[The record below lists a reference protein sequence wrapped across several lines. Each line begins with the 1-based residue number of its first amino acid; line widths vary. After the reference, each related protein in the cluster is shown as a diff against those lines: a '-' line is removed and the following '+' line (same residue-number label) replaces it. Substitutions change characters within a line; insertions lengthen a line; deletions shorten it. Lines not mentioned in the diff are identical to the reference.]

1 MHLRGSGLPMATFN
15 ATIPST
21 WTRERTFDYLADFR
35 SVKEWDPSMTAARLV
50 SGEPGQVGAR
60 YELVMSTL
68 GRETTLVY
76 EAVEVQ
82 RPERIV
88 MRCETDALTS
98 VDTITVA
105 GGADGVQVTYDADLT
120 LKGLRKVAEPAMEVG
135 LVLASERAKKS
146 LEEKLTTP

>member
-1 MHLRGSGLPMATFN
+1 MATFN

-21 WTRERTFDYLADFR
+21 WTRERTFDYLVDFR
-35 SVKEWDPSMTAARLV
+35 SVAEWDPSMQSATLV
-50 SGEPGQVGAR
+50 SGTAGEVGSR

-76 EAVEVQ
+76 ETVEVH
-82 RPERIV
+82 RPERFV
-88 MRCETDALTS
+88 LRCETDSLVS

-105 GGADGVQVTYDADLT
+105 EDGAVTYDADLE
-120 LKGLRKVAEPAMEVG
+120 LKGLRKVAEPAMQVG
-135 LVLASERAKKS
+135 LVLASERAKRS